1 MPYVVTENCTGCRFT
16 DCVEVCPVDCFWGDE
31 NMLYI
36 DPDVCIDCGA
46 CEPVCPVEAIYPEED
61 LPADQEKWIEVNA
74 ERSQSGETENVVETQ
89 DPLPGAEDR
98 KATLG
103 F

>member
-1 MPYVVTENCTGCRFT
+1 MPYVVTDNCTGCRFT
-16 DCVEVCPVDCFWGDE
+16 DCVEVCPVDCFWGDDQ
-31 NMLYI
+31 MLYI

-61 LPADQEKWIEVNA
+61 LPAEKEKYAAINA
-74 ERSQSGETENVVETQ
+74 ERSQADDTVNITETQ
-89 DPLPGAEDR
+89 APLPGADAR